1 MAAWSRLPEGSKP
14 IGGGPAPRG
23 WSGRAFGSLR
33 VPNYRLY
40 AGAQLVSVTGTWMQI
55 VAENW
60 LVIRL
65 TGSGLALGITTA
77 LQFMPLALAAPY
89 GGLLVD
95 RMNKRRL
102 IAGTQTCAGLLALTT
117 GLLTLFGLI
126 RIWMVFVAALGLGFV
141 NAVDD
146 PAHQAFTQE
155 MVGPG
160 QVANAVALND
170 SISMGSRAF
179 GPALAGILIATTGLG
194 WAFMANAL
202 TSALVVLALVLMRP
216 DQLLRWDPIPRR
228 PGQIREGLRYAVTRG
243 SIRTVLVILAIVAT
257 FGFNFQVLHSLLVA
271 KTFRLGAESYG
282 FLMSSMGGG
291 SMLGSLIVAGAP
303 NPTVRRV
310 RLLAVAFGVSWAAM
324 RFVPTVAVAFGA
336 AALMGAAAS
345 MFLSSCAGSLQLASD
360 LPFRG
365 RVMALYTVA
374 FLGTAPLG
382 GPSMGYVAQAFGPRG
397 AFVLGGTVCILAP
410 LVGGVLNR
418 RPGHCRKTDGTATST
433 PSPSR

>member
-179 GPALAGILIATTGLG
+179 GPALAGILIATTVPARRGELRLPDVLDGWRVHARLSDRRGGSESHRPSRAPARGGLRG
-194 WAFMANAL
+194 EL
-202 TSALVVLALVLMRP
+202 GSHGICPDGRSRLRRRSPHGRGGKHVPLVLRRVAATGQRLALPWSGDGPLHRGLP
-216 DQLLRWDPIPRR
+216 GYRAARR
-228 PGQIREGLRYAVTRG
+228 PEHGVCRTGLRSAWGLRAGRHRVHT
-243 SIRTVLVILAIVAT
+243 
-257 FGFNFQVLHSLLVA
+257 
-271 KTFRLGAESYG
+271 GAS
-282 FLMSSMGGG
+282 
-291 SMLGSLIVAGAP
+291 
-303 NPTVRRV
+303 RRRCV
-310 RLLAVAFGVSWAAM
+310 EPQAW
-324 RFVPTVAVAFGA
+324 T
-336 AALMGAAAS
+336 
-345 MFLSSCAGSLQLASD
+345 
-360 LPFRG
+360 LPE
-365 RVMALYTVA
+365 
-374 FLGTAPLG
+374 
-382 GPSMGYVAQAFGPRG
+382 
-397 AFVLGGTVCILAP
+397 
-410 LVGGVLNR
+410 N
-418 RPGHCRKTDGTATST
+418 
-433 PSPSR
+433 